1 VVIGYDDT
9 ARRMIIADP
18 GYGMEVSMSY
28 TDFLKRWRGTS
39 ELIIAV
45 TSRI

>member
-1 VVIGYDDT
+1 VIGYDDT

-18 GYGMEVSMSY
+18 GYGAEISYSY